1 MGKKILR
8 YAILTVFIILLFV
21 IALFSFVTPLNENQI
36 LYLSS
41 TLAQVAAT
49 LFGLSIT
56 GYIFLEDKL
65 TKDSEKDETLIDV
78 IEKLK
83 DTFRHILL
91 TGGIITGIALLFC
104 VFNILMAANDID
116 SNSHLVQYYFIR
128 CSIIFSAASIFSTFR
143 FVYKTID
150 PKKLKKIS
158 QQGVKDTK
166 FGKVAKENKNK
177 NYLQEFLQEYNQ
189 LNRDVDAYIETLLG
203 ENYERKT
210 AYKNFYFLKLHEI
223 INDDQFQMLQKI
235 RKFRNYTVHGDTM
248 FVDKPTMDAMNKL
261 SKEIHNAL
269 EAHSKK

>member
-8 YAILTVFIILLFV
+8 YVVLTVFIILLFG
-21 IALFSFVTPLNENQI
+21 ISLFNFLKPLNENQI

-65 TKDSEKDETLIDV
+65 TKDSEKDDTLIDV

-83 DTFRHILL
+83 DSFRHILL
-91 TGGIITGIALLFC
+91 SGGIITGIALFFC
-104 VFNILMAANDID
+104 VFNILMAAKDIN
-116 SNSHLVQYYFIR
+116 SNSYLVQYFFIR
-128 CSIIFSAASIFSTFR
+128 CSITFSAASIFSTFR

-158 QQGVKDTK
+158 QQGIKDTK
-166 FGKVAKENKNK
+166 FGKVAKEKKNK
-177 NYLQEFLQEYNQ
+177 NYLQEFLQAYNQ
-189 LNRDVDAYIETLLG
+189 LDRDVNNYIEDLFG
-203 ENYERKT
+203 GNYDRKT
-210 AYKNFYFLKLHEI
+210 AYRNFYFLKLNGI
-223 INDDQFQMLQKI
+223 INDDQFQMLQEI

-248 FVDKPTMDAMNKL
+248 FVDKIN
-261 SKEIHNAL
+261 
-269 EAHSKK
+269 